1 MAVARG
7 PGGISHGGHSA
18 EERYR
23 QVTGAVKPPKSG
35 LGDAALGGTFVEVK
49 KATAATLNQVRAVKY
64 IPLVAYHE
72 PTESWYVVPAHV
84 IVCLVASKG
93 RGQHTENP
101 FESATLNI
109 FALGKY
115 RVGSEADLK
124 KATLDA
130 IVEAQKHSELK
141 AAMDRILA
149 DSKAL
154 AAKSVADVTALITKL
169 MLVP

>member
-1 MAVARG
+1 MATARA

-23 QVTGAVKPPKSG
+23 QVTGAAKPPKTG
-35 LGDAALGGTFVEVK
+35 LGDAELGGAFVEVK

-72 PTESWYVVPAHV
+72 PTDTWYVVPAHV

-109 FALGKY
+109 FSLGKY

-124 KATLDA
+124 RVTLDA
-130 IVEAQKHSELK
+130 IAAAQKHPELK
-141 AAMDRILA
+141 AAMDRVLA
-149 DSKAL
+149 ESKAL
-154 AAKSVADVTALITKL
+154 ASTSVANVKALITNLKL
-169 MLVP
+169 AP

>member
-1 MAVARG
+1 
-7 PGGISHGGHSA
+7 
-18 EERYR
+18 
-23 QVTGAVKPPKSG
+23 
-35 LGDAALGGTFVEVK
+35 VK

-64 IPLVAYHE
+64 IPLVAFHE
-72 PTESWYVVPAHV
+72 RTDTWYVVPAHI
-84 IVCLVASKG
+84 IVCLVATKG

-115 RVGSEADLK
+115 KVESEAGLK

-130 IVEAQKHSELK
+130 ITEASKHAELK
-141 AAMDRILA
+141 RAIDQVLA

-154 AAKSVADVTALITKL
+154 AAASVSNVQAIITKL
-169 MLVP
+169 KLAP